1 MNCKCVIFLFYNQTW
16 NDMLNVLRP
25 PADMPPMLSLT
36 ARIKEM
42 ETSGA
47 PKEGVDLENVTK
59 CLKTYSIDQVRNIN
73 VGAAVMYEWVSNV
86 CSLY

>member
-1 MNCKCVIFLFYNQTW
+1 
-16 NDMLNVLRP
+16 MLNVLRP

-73 VGAAVMYEWVSNV
+73 AVMYEWVSNV
-86 CSLY
+86 YSLY

>member
-1 MNCKCVIFLFYNQTW
+1 
-16 NDMLNVLRP
+16 MLNVLRP

-36 ARIKEM
+36 SRIKEM

-86 CSLY
+86 YSLY